1 MEGCCLPSSHDTA
14 YPRLK
19 SSLSEKELKELFTPT
34 AEEFDLAH
42 SVGHNTAMRIA
53 FLVLLKTFQR
63 LGYFLPLH
71 KAPRQIAEH
80 ISMIYGVHYEA
91 MEWEAYDGSGA
102 RHRHIAR
109 ICEYLGVRHFDETA
123 RRILSRTIQ
132 QAALLREDLVDII
145 NIAIEELV
153 RQRYELQAF
162 RTLRDEAQ
170 RARAAINREFF
181 DRVCRALGE
190 DRCLMIDR
198 LLEVDGV
205 DKKSLWRSLDWGSF
219 FSSRLQRLETPCKY
233 RW

>member
-1 MEGCCLPSSHDTA
+1 
-14 YPRLK
+14 
-19 SSLSEKELKELFTPT
+19 
-34 AEEFDLAH
+34 
-42 SVGHNTAMRIA
+42 MRIA

-80 ISMIYGVHYEA
+80 ISLIYGVHYEA
-91 MEWEAYDGSGA
+91 MEWEAYDASGS

-109 ICEYLGVRHFDETA
+109 IREYLGDQDILM
-123 RRILSRTIQ
+123 RRRGEFYRAAIQ

-153 RQRYELQAF
+153 RRRYELPAF

-181 DRVCRALGE
+181 DRVSRALGK
-190 DRCLMIDR
+190 DRCRYD
-198 LLEVDGV
+198 
-205 DKKSLWRSLDWGSF
+205 
-219 FSSRLQRLETPCKY
+219 
-233 RW
+233 